1 MLAVMQLRRR
11 WSRRAVN
18 LHHCGRMICRSHT
31 SDASDDFQKLRAAL
45 RAGMTALADPNV
57 ATRVRKY
64 FEDNP
69 SFSRDAAHVA
79 AIACRLAS
87 EKVSTDAPA
96 RAATGAPSLSPR
108 P

>member
-1 MLAVMQLRRR
+1 
-11 WSRRAVN
+11 
-18 LHHCGRMICRSHT
+18 MIRRSHT

-57 ATRVRKY
+57 EARVRKY

-69 SFSRDAAHVA
+69 SFSRDAVHVA
-79 AIACRLAS
+79 VIACRFAT
-87 EKVSTDAPA
+87 EKVSPDAPI
-96 RAATGAPSLSPR
+96 RAATGTSSHSPR